1 MIPTIVNF
9 LKIKL
14 VEISNGFYT
23 VECHGHVTTGLAWS
37 IQLVSVGS
45 VNTNG
50 TLITDL
56 SVGDF
61 GAVFLTWH
69 NA

>member
-1 MIPTIVNF
+1 MDSNIV
-9 LKIKL
+9 
-14 VEISNGFYT
+14 T
-23 VECHGHVTTGLAWS
+23 TGHVTTGLAWS

-45 VNTNG
+45 VSTNG

-61 GAVFLTWH
+61 GAVFETWH

>member
-1 MIPTIVNF
+1 MKSRLDST
-9 LKIKL
+9 LL
-14 VEISNGFYT
+14 
-23 VECHGHVTTGLAWS
+23 ECHGHVTTGLAWS

>member
-1 MIPTIVNF
+1 MINNITWNLEWI
-9 LKIKL
+9 LTL
-14 VEISNGFYT
+14 L
-23 VECHGHVTTGLAWS
+23 ECHGHVTTGLAWS